1 LAPYIEKPKKRHM
14 FVTAGSVALALAMS
28 AALSVAEAQSDGEPL
43 WNSIEGPPAG
53 SRYVGSAVCA
63 GCHAS
68 EAKTYESTPMA
79 QAASLTAD
87 AEILRSHPRLAF
99 REGRYR
105 YEIVRQGHQS
115 LYSAS
120 DGKQTIT
127 EPILWALGKGEA
139 GQTYVFQHDGAYY
152 QSRVSFFNDTQR
164 LGVTLGDS
172 AEVPATLEDALG
184 DRQVENDARQC
195 IACHTT
201 GAVVGGEF
209 HPASAAP
216 GVGCEACHGPGA
228 EHVAAV
234 QSGSPA
240 HRAMFNPG
248 RLAPYDLDNFCGS
261 CHRTWTEVQLMHV
274 LDVRNVRFQP
284 YRLEKSRC
292 WSATDSRISCL
303 ACHDPHRNLVRSAS
317 FYDVKCQACHQPKGQ
332 VADERHPGAPCP
344 VGTRRCVTCHMP
356 KNELPGGHFRFTD
369 HYIRVVAAHASYPG

>member
-1 LAPYIEKPKKRHM
+1 MSA
-14 FVTAGSVALALAMS
+14 TAGLVVMALASWFMS
-28 AALSVAEAQSDGEPL
+28 AKLPLAGFQSASKPG
-43 WNSIEGPPAG
+43 WNPVDGPPAG
-53 SRYVGSAVCA
+53 STYTGPRVCA

-79 QAASLTAD
+79 QAAAPASD
-87 AEILRSHPRLAF
+87 AEILRSHPRLTF

-105 YEIVRQGHQS
+105 YRIVRQGNHS

-120 DGKQTIT
+120 DGRQTIT
-127 EPILWALGKGEA
+127 EPILWVLGKGEA
-139 GQTYVFQHDGAYY
+139 GQTYVFRHDGAYY

-172 AEVPATLEDALG
+172 VQVPATLEDALG
-184 DRQVENDARQC
+184 DRLVENDARQC

-201 GAVVGGEF
+201 GAVVGREF
-209 HPASAAP
+209 HPESAVP

-228 EHVAAV
+228 QHVAAI
-234 QSGSPA
+234 QSGNSA
-240 HRAMFNPG
+240 HRAIFNPG
-248 RLAPYDLDNFCGS
+248 WLAPYDLDSFCGS
-261 CHRTWTEVQLMHV
+261 CHRTWTEVQLMHI

-303 ACHDPHRNLVRSAS
+303 ACHDPHRTLVRSPS
-317 FYDVKCQACHQPKGQ
+317 FYDAKCQACHQPKGA
-332 VADERHPGAPCP
+332 VADARYPGAPCP

-356 KNELPGGHFRFTD
+356 KYELPGGHFKFTD
-369 HYIRVVAAHASYPG
+369 HYIRVVDARALYPS